1 MQTYYLAIDIGAS
14 SGRHV
19 LGSRIEG
26 KICLEEI
33 YRFENSMEKKDGQL
47 CWNTQKLF
55 LHILRGMKKCKEL
68 GKIPKSMGI
77 DTWGVDFI
85 LLDKDGS
92 VIGQAVGYRD
102 HRTEN
107 MDEVVEQSVSIEEL
121 YHRTGIQKQI
131 YNTIYQLMAVKEAHP
146 EYLEQADAMLMTPD
160 YYHFLLTGERKQEYS
175 IATTSQLVNIHTKDW
190 DFELIDKLGLPRQI
204 FKQIERPGT
213 VVGNLST
220 EITELVGYDCQVIMP
235 ASHDT
240 ASAVMA
246 VPNAGEE
253 TLYISSGTWSLM
265 GIELREPNFSMD
277 SMKANFTNEGGY
289 NYRYRYLKNIMGLWM
304 IQSVKKEMGE
314 GYSYAEICEMASQE
328 EITSLVDCN
337 DNCFLSPDS
346 MVEAVKNFCERTNQ
360 QLPETLGE
368 IAAVIYNSLAK
379 CYASTITQIE
389 QLTGKHFDCI
399 HIIGGGSNADYLNK
413 LTAGYTGRKVLA
425 GPTEATAIGNILAQM
440 LKSGELSTLME
451 ARECVAGSFDIREY

>member
-1 MQTYYLAIDIGAS
+1 
-14 SGRHV
+14 
-19 LGSRIEG
+19 
-26 KICLEEI
+26 
-33 YRFENSMEKKDGQL
+33 
-47 CWNTQKLF
+47 
-55 LHILRGMKKCKEL
+55 
-68 GKIPKSMGI
+68 
-77 DTWGVDFI
+77 
-85 LLDKDGS
+85 
-92 VIGQAVGYRD
+92 
-102 HRTEN
+102 
-107 MDEVVEQSVSIEEL
+107 
-121 YHRTGIQKQI
+121 
-131 YNTIYQLMAVKEAHP
+131 
-146 EYLEQADAMLMTPD
+146 
-160 YYHFLLTGERKQEYS
+160 
-175 IATTSQLVNIHTKDW
+175 
-190 DFELIDKLGLPRQI
+190 
-204 FKQIERPGT
+204 
-213 VVGNLST
+213 
-220 EITELVGYDCQVIMP
+220 MP

-289 NYRYRYLKNIMGLWM
+289 DYRYRYLKNIMGLWM

-314 GYSYAEICEMASQE
+314 GYSYAEICEMASKE

-346 MVEAVKNFCERTNQ
+346 MVEAVKNFCDRSNQ